1 MARTRLPITLYVDS
15 IEFEP
20 AVDLSEPIKT
30 VYDLE
35 LSEQDMIIL
44 YNGLGQRLGT
54 KNPVATRI
62 RITGRLVS

>member
-20 AVDLSEPIKT
+20 AIDLEPVKT

-35 LSEQDMIIL
+35 LSEQDMIVL
-44 YNGLGQRLGT
+44 YNGLGKRLGA
-54 KNPVATRI
+54 KYPVAVRI

>member
-1 MARTRLPITLYVDS
+1 MKTRLPITLYVDS

-20 AVDLSEPIKT
+20 AVEFGEPVKT

-35 LSEQDMIIL
+35 LSEKDMRIL
-44 YNGLGQRLGT
+44 YKGLSERLGS
-54 KNPVATRI
+54 KYPAATRI